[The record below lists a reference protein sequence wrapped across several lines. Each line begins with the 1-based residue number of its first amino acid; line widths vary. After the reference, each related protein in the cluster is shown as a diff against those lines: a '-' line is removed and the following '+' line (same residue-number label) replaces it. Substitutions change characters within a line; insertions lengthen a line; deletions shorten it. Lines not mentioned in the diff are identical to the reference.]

1 MDFGR
6 SPEEREESRDQTTLL
21 QINRIVSEL
30 YSEVEQVKSRE
41 ADVRWRR
48 DGGLTP
54 TIRERRVDQTQETL
68 IYSCSRKKIEIPD
81 STCEKVDIQM
91 NQSKFFETEFE
102 DIEYCDAYDMEAALR
117 SLPSYI
123 EKEDSFLQI
132 RGKQVRCAESPKHD
146 QKEEILFEHGQ
157 VEEIFLQSIDRTI

>member
-1 MDFGR
+1 MNLKF
-6 SPEEREESRDQTTLL
+6 LL
-21 QINRIVSEL
+21 L
-30 YSEVEQVKSRE
+30 KKH
-41 ADVRWRR
+41 
-48 DGGLTP
+48 LF
-54 TIRERRVDQTQETL
+54 IRARG
-68 IYSCSRKKIEIPD
+68 KKIEIPD

-132 RGKQVRCAESPKHD
+132 RGKQVRCAESPKHN

-157 VEEIFLQSIDRTI
+157 VEEIFAINRSDDIKQSSRCVKCDGKRSLKLLHR